1 MERGK
6 EKDLTPE
13 RSVGVYTHARLYLC
27 SPAMSVFTACV
38 SALGC
43 PLSVILFPPPSALVH
58 LERISMIR
66 ALVVQSSASSR
77 HHLPNYLC
85 LTIILGVW
93 AVSFVVSISLTRSE
107 EHLQK
112 PVPSRTETQRS

>member
-1 MERGK
+1 MLFGFGELMERKK

-43 PLSVILFPPPSALVH
+43 PLPVILFASAFCVGTF
-58 LERISMIR
+58 RKNFNDPGSC
-66 ALVVQSSASSR
+66 SSVFS
-77 HHLPNYLC
+77 
-85 LTIILGVW
+85 
-93 AVSFVVSISLTRSE
+93 
-107 EHLQK
+107 
-112 PVPSRTETQRS
+112 